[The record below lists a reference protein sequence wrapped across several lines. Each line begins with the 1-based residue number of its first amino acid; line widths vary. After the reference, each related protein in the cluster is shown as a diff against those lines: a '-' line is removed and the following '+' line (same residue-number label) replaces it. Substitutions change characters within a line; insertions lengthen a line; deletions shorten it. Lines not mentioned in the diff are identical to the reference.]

1 MRNYRFIKGLT
12 LSCLLLVSFVTN
24 AQSWVALDG
33 AKEGVGYTME
43 VLNSDAV
50 RHQARVKVHGYYD
63 HIMKVDNEEYHQ
75 ISLPDASETHEAGS
89 PQLPVIP
96 LLIAIPEGATYK
108 VSVEEGCWKDV
119 PIGKIYPA
127 QPDVKES
134 TPDPEFQISE
144 EAYKSIPHK
153 VSLISTSSEQVWR
166 NIRNVGVYLL
176 PFRYNPIE
184 NRLSVLTD
192 FVLTVKFEGAS
203 SQSKV
208 KKKDIADAVQWHMFN
223 NHIESFPVDDE
234 SIRSASSSDDYDY
247 LIIVGNLP
255 EIINSQTLQDF
266 RKWKAFKG
274 YKTKVVSTTTIG
286 TTPEA
291 IKSYISQEY
300 YTNNINYV
308 LFIGDSNEIPFKSI
322 DFTSYDPSISYL
334 FDSEDIAISD
344 YWYGCLDNGYD
355 YCADVPIGRFS
366 TTILSDFQNMV
377 NKSIAYE
384 SSYSGNYKKTL
395 LVSHKE
401 DGPGKYEGCCEEIK
415 STYNS
420 ALSFYTAHG
429 RLGVLNTDV
438 VGYINAGI
446 HIVNYRGH
454 GEETLWGIKSGIT
467 PKPWNTFNEYFEA
480 PEISNINS
488 CSIYFNVCCKTGN
501 ISAEPCMMET
511 FIRSSKGAI
520 ACLAYSRDTY
530 TSPNNIYDK
539 ELFSTLLVN
548 NVYDVGLLNTQSHT
562 NTIYSPS
569 ERGKYNAY
577 CSICGG
583 DPTLEIWTGT
593 PQSYD
598 DVVLSKNGSS
608 ITISSP
614 SFSSNDKVS
623 IVSSSGELIQKST
636 MSGTSCTFTP
646 PTSNFY
652 VAVSRH
658 NYYPYTVY
666 CSLDNYMQNE
676 TIETDSY
683 YYASP
688 LNIGYDVTTAKP
700 NGNVTVKSGTK
711 LTIQNGSGGVTI
723 KNGFECEN
731 GSELIIE

>member
-1 MRNYRFIKGLT
+1 MRYYRFIKGLT

-75 ISLPDASETHEAGS
+75 ISLPDASETHEAGC

-96 LLIAIPEGATYK
+96 LLIAIPESATYK

-134 TPDPEFQISE
+134 APDPEFQISE

-255 EIINSQTLQDF
+255 EIINSQALQDF
-266 RKWKAFKG
+266 CKWKAFKG

-286 TTPEA
+286 TPPDV
-291 IKSYISQEY
+291 IRNYIRNEY
-300 YTNNINYV
+300 NNGMRYV
-308 LFIGDSNEIPFKSI
+308 LFIGDCDKIPLKTIYLHTDRDEI
-322 DFTSYDPSISYL
+322 
-334 FDSEDIAISD
+334 AHSD
-344 YWYGCLDNGYD
+344 YWYGCFDDGTSYQ
-355 YCADVPIGRFS
+355 AAVSIGRFS
-366 TTILSDFQNMV
+366 TNSLAEFQNMV
-377 NKSIAYE
+377 KKTIAYE
-384 SSYSGNYKKTL
+384 KKYNGDYQKVL
-395 LVSHKE
+395 LVANKSLPEYKI
-401 DGPGKYEGCCEEIK
+401 CCEEIRNATYSVPLTF
-415 STYNS
+415 STAYGEDG
-420 ALSFYTAHG
+420 AT
-429 RLGVLNTDV
+429 NTDLL
-438 VGYINAGI
+438 GAINNGI

-454 GEETLWGIKSGIT
+454 GSPSSWPNWSY
-467 PKPWNTFNEYFEA
+467 NNESFGNAQIE
-480 PEISNINS
+480 NIDT
-488 CSIYFNVCCKTGN
+488 CSIYFNVCCTTGRIYYFN
-501 ISAEPCMMET
+501 PCMMET
-511 FIRSSKGAI
+511 MMADEKVAT
-520 ACLAYSRDTY
+520 ACLAFTDSLWRLSGNVY
-530 TSPNNIYDK
+530 NQC
-539 ELFSTLLVN
+539 LFSKMLN
-548 NVYDVGLLNTQSHT
+548 NNLWNIGNLNIQSHIQVI
-562 NTIYSPS
+562 NSVYSGNPDTIALNKLKA
-569 ERGKYNAY
+569 KYNALI
-577 CSICGG
+577 SICGS

-593 PQSYD
+593 PHLYN
-598 DVVLSKNGSS
+598 DVTLAKNGSS

-623 IVSSSGELIQKST
+623 IVSASGELIRKPT

-731 GSELIIE
+731 GAELIVE

>member
-75 ISLPDASETHEAGS
+75 ISLPDASETHEAGC

-134 TPDPEFQISE
+134 APDPEFQISE

-234 SIRSASSSDDYDY
+234 SIRYASSSDDYDY

-255 EIINSQTLQDF
+255 SILNSQALQDF

-274 YKTKVVSTTTIG
+274 YKTKVVSTSTIG
-286 TTPEA
+286 STPEA

-300 YTNNINYV
+300 YNNNLDYV
-308 LFIGDSNEIPFKSI
+308 LLIGDYDKVPMKSI
-322 DFTSYDPSISYL
+322 MMYTPNEETSKG
-334 FDSEDIAISD
+334 D
-344 YWYGCLDNGYD
+344 YWYGCISGGDSD
-355 YCADVPIGRFS
+355 YEAEIPIGRFS
-366 TTILSDFQNMV
+366 TNSLLTFQNMV
-377 NKSIAYE
+377 DKTISYE
-384 SSYSGNYKKTL
+384 KKYNGNYRETVL
-395 LVSHKE
+395 IAHKQKST
-401 DGPGKYEGCCEEIK
+401 DNDYYQKCCEYIK
-415 STYNS
+415 TEYDPPSTIRTLFGASGSTN
-420 ALSFYTAHG
+420 G
-429 RLGVLNTDV
+429 DV
-438 VGYINAGI
+438 INIINQGM

-454 GEETLWGIKSGIT
+454 GETMHWGLNGT
-467 PKPWNTFNEYFEA
+467 GEYYQPWNTNNQFFEA
-480 PEISNINS
+480 NQISSIDT
-488 CSIYFNVCCKTGN
+488 CSIYFNICCLTGD
-501 ISAEPCMMET
+501 ITEEPCMMET
-511 FIRSSKGAI
+511 FMRSEKGAI
-520 ACLAYSRDTY
+520 ACIAATEEMWRIAD
-530 TSPNNIYDK
+530 NNYNKALFNQLLCYDNWY
-539 ELFSTLLVN
+539 LGNISVNSHISTITGSMGN
-548 NVYDVGLLNTQSHT
+548 QNKRAS
-562 NTIYSPS
+562 
-569 ERGKYNAY
+569 YNALSY
-577 CSICGG
+577 ICGG

-593 PQSYD
+593 PHSYC
-598 DVVLSKNGSS
+598 DVTFVKNGSS
-608 ITISSP
+608 LTISSP
-614 SFSSNDKVS
+614 SFSSNDIIS
-623 IVSSSGELIQKST
+623 IVSASGELIQKLT
-636 MSGTSCTFTP
+636 MTGTSCTFTAP
-646 PTSNFY
+646 SGNFY
-652 VAVSRH
+652 VAVKRH
-658 NYYPYTVY
+658 NYYPYVVY

-688 LNIGYDVTTAKP
+688 LNIGYNVTTAKP
-700 NGNVTVKSGTK
+700 YGNVSVKSGVK
-711 LTIQNGSGGVTI
+711 LSIQKGSGGVAI
-723 KNGFECEN
+723 KNGFECER
-731 GSELIIE
+731 GAELIIE